1 MLSGVMLVVVTTFA
15 VLGAYYLTELLA
27 QGLARHRKMPGA
39 VVVLA
44 PSKGGDVW
52 GDVLDL
58 RDRLPDAH
66 VVVVTA
72 GACNLQGLEPSM
84 KGVVFAT
91 ADTVGPAVC
100 EQLRIPTGG
109 S

>member
-1 MLSGVMLVVVTTFA
+1 MLSGVMLIVVTTFA

-27 QGLARHRKMPGA
+27 QGLSRHRKMPGA

-44 PSKGGDVW
+44 PGRGGDVW
-52 GDVLDL
+52 GDVLDV
-58 RDRLPDAH
+58 RGRLPDTH
-66 VVVVTA
+66 VVVLTA

-91 ADTVGPAVC
+91 ADTVAQAVC
-100 EQLRIPTGG
+100 EQLCIPRDG